1 MSRKVIPPHA
11 ISKAKRNKRTSIN
24 HLVKER
30 LFITPYK
37 QCTVSRP
44 RGATSY
50 IAQCGVA
57 TEWEQHRT
65 LRSAVSRPNGS
76 NIVYCAVRCRDRMG
90 ATKYIAQCGVATKGS
105 NKVYCAVRCR
115 DRMGATSYIAQCGE
129 YQKQDTCVP
138 TGRDKKKQLKVVLL
152 IACNYS
158 LKFLVDSKC
167 EIHKFS
173 NSQILD
179 K

>member
-1 MSRKVIPPHA
+1 M
-11 ISKAKRNKRTSIN
+11 
-24 HLVKER
+24 
-30 LFITPYK
+30 
-37 QCTVSRP
+37 
-44 RGATSY
+44 GATSY
-50 IAQCGVA
+50 IAQYGVA
-57 TEWEQHRT
+57 TEWEQHRI
-65 LRSAVSRPNGS
+65 LRSAVSRP
-76 NIVYCAVRCRDRMG
+76 RG
-90 ATKYIAQCGVATKGS
+90 ATT
-105 NKVYCAVRCR
+105 
-115 DRMGATSYIAQCGE
+115 YIAQCGE

-158 LKFLVDSKC
+158 LKFLVNSKC